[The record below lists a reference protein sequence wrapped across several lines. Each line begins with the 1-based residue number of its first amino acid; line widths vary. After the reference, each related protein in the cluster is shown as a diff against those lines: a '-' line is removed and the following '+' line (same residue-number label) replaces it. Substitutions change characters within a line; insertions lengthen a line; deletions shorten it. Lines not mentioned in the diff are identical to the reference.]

1 MRLRK
6 LLLMILVFTV
16 IPLSAQQRKAPIVVG
31 FNPPYPAG
39 TVTSWSLSTA
49 AKWLQPAFMPSD
61 TATGSKLKAYCS
73 GVTGTLAAT
82 DLRLEILKDINGT
95 ATAAVTVQDTGDT
108 VTITAP
114 TILNTDVVR
123 FTTTAN
129 GITGSDAT
137 PPVDIDYYVCNRSGT
152 TFQIDATSSACA
164 AIVPITSDG
173 SNYVRDIVDATAT
186 VTTTPTGALWVEWTG
201 LTKSLTGGTQYH
213 GILRNMNAVPAS
225 NYATFQTLAQYTWPV
240 AVGGGAAATASGW
253 SVTWSADAGAT
264 WGSGGGI
271 SAIRLEYA
279 GSLYEGIPIQNIAAE
294 TTNMVYAARGVG
306 DVFITPLNATW
317 YVRCACMWMTTKAGT
332 PTGNAQIS
340 LYNGVTLLATTTST
354 WPAGAVGAYGWYC
367 GYFSADQTVAGGSTL
382 RVVLNE
388 TTQAD
393 TSSNAYR
400 VHQYTV
406 ENTAGSLALMP
417 FGGTLQMTYT
427 TDTTASP
434 VVFTETATKIVPFA
448 LLLNT
453 DGEFAATSGGGVL
466 GRVVSQ

>member
-1 MRLRK
+1 
-6 LLLMILVFTV
+6 
-16 IPLSAQQRKAPIVVG
+16 
-31 FNPPYPAG
+31 
-39 TVTSWSLSTA
+39 
-49 AKWLQPAFMPSD
+49 
-61 TATGSKLKAYCS
+61 
-73 GVTGTLAAT
+73 
-82 DLRLEILKDINGT
+82 
-95 ATAAVTVQDTGDT
+95 

-137 PPVDIDYYVCNRSGT
+137 PPVDIDYYVCNRTGN

-173 SNYVRDIVDATAT
+173 SNYVRDIRDATAT

-201 LTKSLTGGTQYH
+201 LTKSLTGGTQYRP
-213 GILRNMNAVPAS
+213 ILRNMNAVPAS

-240 AVGGGAAATASGW
+240 TVGVGSGTIASGW
-253 SVTWSADAGAT
+253 SVVWSADAGAT
-264 WGSGGGI
+264 WGSGGGF

-279 GSLYEGIPIQNIAAE
+279 GSLYEGIPIQNIAVE

-306 DVFITPLNATW
+306 DVFITPSNATW
-317 YVRCACMWMTTKAGT
+317 YVRAACMPMTAKAGT

-354 WPAGAVGAYGWYC
+354 WPAGAATNGWYC
-367 GYFSADQTVAGGSTL
+367 GYFSTNQTVAGGSTL

-417 FGGTLQMTYT
+417 FAGTLQMTYT

-434 VVFTETATKIVPFA
+434 VVFTETSTKVVPFM

-453 DGEFAATSGGGVL
+453 DGEFAATAGGGT

>member
-1 MRLRK
+1 
-6 LLLMILVFTV
+6 MILVFTV

-31 FNPPYPAG
+31 FNPPNYGSP
-39 TVTSWSLSTA
+39 VTWALSTA
-49 AKWLQPAFMPSD
+49 AKWLQLGFVPSD

-73 GVTGTLAAT
+73 SVTGTLAAT

-173 SNYVRDIVDATAT
+173 SNYVRDIRDATAT

-201 LTKSLTGGTQYH
+201 LTKSLTGGTQYR

-225 NYATFQTLAQYTWPV
+225 NYAAFQTLAQYTWPV
-240 AVGGGAAATASGW
+240 AIGLSGSATIANGW
-253 SVTWSADAGAT
+253 SVVWSADAGAT
-264 WGSGGGI
+264 WGSGPGF

-279 GSLYEGIPIQNIAAE
+279 GSLFEGIPIQNIAIE
-294 TTNMVYAARGVG
+294 TTNMVYAAREVG
-306 DVFITPLNATW
+306 DVFTTPANAIW
-317 YVRCACMWMTTKAGT
+317 NVRGACMWMTTKAGT
-332 PTGNAQIS
+332 PTGNAQVR
-340 LYNGVTLLATTTST
+340 LYDGVTLLATTVST
-354 WPAGAVGAYGWYC
+354 WPAGAAANGWYC
-367 GYFSADQTVAGGSTL
+367 GYFSANQVVAGGSTL
-382 RVVLNE
+382 RVVLSE
-388 TTQAD
+388 TTQSD

-400 VHQYTV
+400 VHQYTI

-417 FGGTLQMTYT
+417 FAGTLQMTYT
-427 TDTTASP
+427 TDSTASP

>member
-1 MRLRK
+1 ML
-6 LLLMILVFTV
+6 
-16 IPLSAQQRKAPIVVG
+16 
-31 FNPPYPAG
+31 
-39 TVTSWSLSTA
+39 LSTA
-49 AKWLQPAFMPSD
+49 AKWLQPAFVPSD
-61 TATGSKLKAYCS
+61 TATGSKVKAYCT

-82 DLRLEILKDINGT
+82 DLRLEILKDINGA

-114 TILNTDVVR
+114 TIVNADVVR

-137 PPVDIDYYVCNRSGT
+137 PPVDIDYYVCNRTGS
-152 TFQIDATSSACA
+152 TFQLDATSSACA

-173 SNYVRDIVDATAT
+173 SNYVRDIRDATAT

-201 LTKSLTGGTQYH
+201 LTKSLTGGTQYR

-225 NYATFQTLAQYTWPV
+225 NYAVFQTLAQYTWPV
-240 AVGGGAAATASGW
+240 SVGVGSTASVVNGW
-253 SVTWSADAGAT
+253 GYGTSTDAGAT
-264 WGSGGGI
+264 WSSGLGF

-279 GSLYEGIPIQNIAAE
+279 GSLYEGIPIQSIVIE

-306 DVFITPLNATW
+306 DVFTTPSNATW
-317 YVRCACMWMTTKAGT
+317 YVRGACMPISTKSGT

-340 LYNGVTLLATTTST
+340 LYNGVTWLATTVST
-354 WPAGAVGAYGWYC
+354 WPAGAATTGWYC

-382 RVVLNE
+382 RVILNE

-417 FGGTLQMTYT
+417 FAGTLQMTYT

-453 DGEFAATSGGGVL
+453 DGEFAASSGDGVM